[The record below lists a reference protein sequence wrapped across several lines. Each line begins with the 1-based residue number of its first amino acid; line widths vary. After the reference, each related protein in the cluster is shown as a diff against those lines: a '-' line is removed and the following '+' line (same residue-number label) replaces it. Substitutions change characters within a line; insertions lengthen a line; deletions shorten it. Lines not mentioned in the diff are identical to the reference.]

1 VRYLL
6 DTCLISELV
15 KAKPNGAVVK
25 WLEGCDEEGLFLSV
39 LVLGE
44 IQKGITKISDEK
56 RKASMQRW
64 LDSDL
69 RQRFAGRILPV
80 SEEVALT
87 WGIVQAKAE
96 LQGAPIPTIDGLVGA
111 TALAHNLT
119 AVTRNERDIKAT
131 GARVFNPWT
140 L

>member
-1 VRYLL
+1 MRYLL
-6 DTCLISELV
+6 DTCLVSELV
-15 KAKPNGAVVK
+15 KAKPNSAVVK

-44 IQKGITKISDEK
+44 IQKGISKITDEK
-56 RKASMQRW
+56 RKARMQHW
-64 LDSDL
+64 LDSEL
-69 RQRFAGRILPV
+69 RQRFEGRILPV

-96 LQGAPIPTIDGLVGA
+96 LQGSPIPTIDGLVGA

-119 AVTRNERDIKAT
+119 VVTRNERDIQAT
-131 GARVFNPWT
+131 GARVFNPWS

>member
-15 KAKPNGAVVK
+15 KTKPHKAVVE
-25 WLEGCDEEGLFLSV
+25 WLEGCDEEGMFLSV

-44 IQKGITKISDEK
+44 IQKGIAKITDER

-80 SEEVALT
+80 SDEVALT

-96 LQGAPIPTIDGLVGA
+96 LQGAPVPTIDGLLGA

-119 AVTRNERDIKAT
+119 VVTRNERDIKAT
-131 GARVFNPWT
+131 GARVFNPWR